1 MRIKIDENMPNALK
15 PALIAL
21 GHEADTVYDEGLE
34 ARPDPEVLAA
44 AIREDRFVVTQDVRL
59 ADSRA
64 VPSHRG
70 LMLVR
75 LAEPSAF
82 KLVARVCWVFEHE
95 DPKPWRGAVVIVTD
109 AKVRVRRLT
118 GDH

>member
-1 MRIKIDENMPNALK
+1 MRIKIDENIPNALK

-34 ARPDPEVLAA
+34 TRPDPEILAA
-44 AIREDRFVVTQDVRL
+44 AIREDRFIVTQDVRL
-59 ADSRA
+59 ADSRTT
-64 VPSHRG
+64 PTHRG

-82 KLVARVCWVFEHE
+82 GLVARVCWVFEHE
-95 DPKPWRGAVVIVTD
+95 DSQTWKDALVILTD
-109 AKVRVRRLT
+109 SKVRVRDRA
-118 GDH
+118 GDQ